1 MRGLASLWPAPLSHP
16 SRRRGRGMSRET
28 SLLSPSLTL
37 RPRWARTPGC
47 SGSDLDFIEPY
58 PGLSADQSGTPQC
71 ATKRRSDLL
80 LHMSVPRQRWVPN
93 RRKQTAAPLS
103 SKKGTGRERSFYIE
117 KAHSARRFPLKDNVC
132 VLLAQTKD
140 AKIVCV
146 IGFQIMRTRIHTQS

>member
-1 MRGLASLWPAPLSHP
+1 
-16 SRRRGRGMSRET
+16 MSRET

-80 LHMSVPRQRWVPN
+80 LHMPCHLSEIQWLRWPGGALREDVCPQRD
-93 RRKQTAAPLS
+93 KLFIIS
-103 SKKGTGRERSFYIE
+103 CTGGIPS
-117 KAHSARRFPLKDNVC
+117 
-132 VLLAQTKD
+132 
-140 AKIVCV
+140 
-146 IGFQIMRTRIHTQS
+146 